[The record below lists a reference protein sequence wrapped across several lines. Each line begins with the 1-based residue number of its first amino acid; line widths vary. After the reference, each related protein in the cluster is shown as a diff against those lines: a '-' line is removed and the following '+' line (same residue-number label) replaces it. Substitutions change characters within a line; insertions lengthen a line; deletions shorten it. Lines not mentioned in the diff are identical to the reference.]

1 MPQRIKSIQSYLAE
15 HRTDAA
21 LISQPEN
28 RRYYSGFTGST
39 GYVLVTGD
47 AGYFVTDFRYTEQ
60 ASKECP
66 GLQVISIDPERTI
79 FHVLRD
85 HHISTLAV
93 EEDFVSITFASQ
105 LQELADVQLVGDIG
119 PVTRTDR
126 WIKDA
131 EEVARIR
138 RACEITDAAFEHILG
153 FIRDGVTEAE
163 INFELQ
169 YFMKRYSGVE
179 KMADNFIIAS
189 GLRGSMPHGIATG
202 KVVRTGEFVTMDFGC
217 NYLGYWSDLTRTIC
231 VGKASDAQR
240 DIYHHVLEAQKLALN
255 AVRPGLTGRQI
266 DRIARDHIASCGH
279 GAHFGHGLGHS
290 FGLEI
295 HEAPRC
301 AQTAQGEIALQ
312 PGMIMTIEPGIY
324 IEGFGGVRIEDD
336 ILITEA
342 GCEVLSRCS
351 RELIEL

>member
-1 MPQRIKSIQSYLAE
+1 MPQRIKSIQNYLAE
-15 HRTDAA
+15 RRIDAA
-21 LISQPEN
+21 LIFQPEN

-39 GYVLVTGD
+39 GYVLITED

-60 ASKECP
+60 ASKECS
-66 GLQVISIDPERTI
+66 GLQVVPIDPEYTI
-79 FHVLRD
+79 IDLLRD
-85 HHISTLAV
+85 HRISTLAV
-93 EEDFVSITFASQ
+93 EEDFASITFASQ
-105 LQELADVQLVGDIG
+105 LQALAGVRLAGDIG

-126 WIKDA
+126 CIKDA
-131 EEVARIR
+131 EEIARIR
-138 RACEITDAAFEHILG
+138 RACEITDAAFEYILG

-179 KMADNFIIAS
+179 KMADNFIVAS
-189 GLRGSMPHGIATG
+189 GLRGSMPHGVATD

-240 DIYHHVLEAQKLALN
+240 AIYHHVLEAQRLAMD
-255 AVRPGLTGRQI
+255 AIRPGLTGRQI
-266 DRIARDHIASCGH
+266 DRIARDHIVGCGH

-301 AQTAQGEIALQ
+301 AQTAQGDTVLQ

-324 IEGFGGVRIEDD
+324 VEGFGGVRIEDD
-336 ILITEA
+336 ILITET